1 MTPELES
8 TAPSWHVLPGSQCDL
23 GESPVWCPTDQSL
36 VWIDIARCLV
46 LRQDIA
52 TGAIDRWPLP
62 CEPGCIA
69 AAVRGHA
76 QGAPWGW
83 VLALRDGIWHA
94 ETFGGPLRLLA
105 EPPYDPA
112 HTRFNDGRADP
123 LGRFW
128 ASTLFEPRNAPAA
141 ALYCL
146 DLRDPQTPGALE
158 RMAGDAVVGNG
169 LAFAPD
175 CRTVYWADTTSHL
188 VRAWDWDAPHNRL
201 NRVHVFHQFQGKP
214 LDWTA
219 DFAAFAEAG
228 DAARRQAALRL
239 YGGRPDG
246 ATVDASGHY
255 WVAMYEG
262 ARVLRLSPQGRVVQE
277 LTLPAMCPTMPCLGG
292 PDRRT
297 LYVTT
302 ASQGRSAAELL
313 ALPHSGC
320 VFATR
325 VEVPGIEP
333 TAVVCH

>member
-36 VWIDIARCLV
+36 VWIDIARCQV

-146 DLRDPQTPGALE
+146 DLRDQQTPGVLE
-158 RMAGDAVVGNG
+158 RMAGDAVVGMIEYQVSHLLRVG
-169 LAFAPD
+169 YAYD
-175 CRTVYWADTTSHL
+175 MTTSMLRSYSGGSHEVML
-188 VRAWDWDAPHNRL
+188 GLDL
-201 NRVHVFHQFQGKP
+201 GKDP
-214 LDWTA
+214 IRIKTPRY
-219 DFAAFAEAG
+219 F
-228 DAARRQAALRL
+228 
-239 YGGRPDG
+239 
-246 ATVDASGHY
+246 
-255 WVAMYEG
+255 
-262 ARVLRLSPQGRVVQE
+262 
-277 LTLPAMCPTMPCLGG
+277 
-292 PDRRT
+292 
-297 LYVTT
+297 
-302 ASQGRSAAELL
+302 
-313 ALPHSGC
+313 
-320 VFATR
+320 
-325 VEVPGIEP
+325 
-333 TAVVCH
+333 